1 MRWQAAS
8 WLTRAERE
16 AEEQPECST
25 PCPSSPARQ
34 WPTWAP
40 ASSTTPGAFRRVSVT
55 AARCNATDLQP
66 EMLEV
71 LRQAMR
77 QRGIR
82 NVVAVQATPESTG
95 LPEARVELAL
105 LVDVYHEVAEPQPF
119 LRQMRRPLTP
129 DGRVV
134 LVEFRAEDQD
144 VPIRAEHKMAADQVI
159 AELVLGGFRL
169 TERYEFLPWQHL
181 LVFVQAR

>member
-1 MRWQAAS
+1 
-8 WLTRAERE
+8 
-16 AEEQPECST
+16 
-25 PCPSSPARQ
+25 
-34 WPTWAP
+34 
-40 ASSTTPGAFRRVSVT
+40 
-55 AARCNATDLQP
+55 
-66 EMLEV
+66 MLEV

-119 LRQMRRPLTP
+119 FRQMRRALTP
-129 DGRVV
+129 DGRLV
-134 LVEFRAEDQD
+134 LVESRAEDQD

-169 TERYEFLPWQHL
+169 TERDEFLPWQRL